1 MEKSGFQ
8 EWIRTKP
15 EGVRQFVKFAIVGG
29 TSTVLDL
36 ASNYVLWHFFRF
48 IPYAMADWC
57 LSVLTPLAIAPDEQ
71 KLAAAMT
78 SVISSGIIGTANAF
92 YWNRR
97 WTFRATEPGTAGS
110 QMKKFF
116 VVAYSGMALR
126 AGLVYA
132 LVPHKEGLSAREM
145 LPYNLIAIFIVMF
158 WNFFMNRFWTFK
170 KKAGDVI

>member
-1 MEKSGFQ
+1 MANGSLSPPMEKSGFQ

-126 AGLVYA
+126 VGAAQGGPERPRDA
-132 LVPHKEGLSAREM
+132 
-145 LPYNLIAIFIVMF
+145 AIQSDSDFYRHVLEFLYEPIL
-158 WNFFMNRFWTFK
+158 
-170 KKAGDVI
+170 DV